1 MDISFK
7 SAKPVEQP
15 CSVAP
20 NDGTISAI
28 SCSEMQPVQ
37 RPTDGG
43 HSSTSKHLHRQGA
56 LDGHANQQVPKRHPT
71 STGYA
76 RKKRPREKKLL
87 ATSPAITVPFWL
99 ATWVAR
105 LRRNH
110 LAVRAPDKV
119 SIGEA
124 PSATANSRCNS
135 DMVPVSSYVSTC
147 STSHL
152 IAHESPVVSYP
163 IHNRRHALPIRE
175 HSPLDP
181 LAPQDGPM
189 MSELFLQIRRDSL
202 SRRNSLRTVP
212 SPLLDHFRE
221 ELFSGTNSGSNIA
234 HVAVSNQSKVGFPPD
249 WYANELATGPTLSPQ
264 CPPHYRLHTATID
277 SPTGR
282 PWNSRK
288 QCHQIEPSVNVPLS
302 SATNNLPDRQVEVT
316 RKSVERGTEVTSRV
330 SGSKSISS
338 SDSSDSQEQRPVE
351 RAPFVMSQYIKSPNR
366 YQSSRIRF
374 QGDAVQVYAD
384 GDSGIDYFEP
394 TASARLLESSS
405 PLSTS
410 LPSFMS
416 KRPAPS
422 SPTITEHPLHF
433 TIDFSNCNRQSTS
446 GPQRKAVDLSQRQV
460 STASVSQCSVSPQE
474 LLRARPL
481 TAIAACSEVASPESP
496 TSEAKSPES
505 GRPFLLATCTGRQR
519 SACDV
524 RFRKYQFLINNFLER
539 PRGRRAVLYHLSQ

>member
-7 SAKPVEQP
+7 SARPVEQP
-15 CSVAP
+15 GSVAS
-20 NDGTISAI
+20 NDGTIFSI
-28 SCSEMQPVQ
+28 SSSGMQPVQ
-37 RPTDGG
+37 RPTGG
-43 HSSTSKHLHRQGA
+43 VHSSTSKHLHRQGA
-56 LDGHANQQVPKRHPT
+56 LDGNAKQQVPKKQPN
-71 STGYA
+71 STKYA
-76 RKKRPREKKLL
+76 RNQRPGEKLT
-87 ATSPAITVPFWL
+87 TSPAIAAPFWL

-110 LAVRAPDKV
+110 LAVRAPDTV

-124 PSATANSRCNS
+124 PSVTANSRCYS
-135 DMVPVSSYVSTC
+135 DTVPVSPYVSTC

-152 IAHESPVVSYP
+152 IAHESPLVSYP
-163 IHNRRHALPIRE
+163 THNRLHAPPMRQHL
-175 HSPLDP
+175 PLDQ

-189 MSELFLQIRRDSL
+189 VSELFLQIRRGSL
-202 SRRNSLRTVP
+202 SGCTSLGIAP
-212 SPLLDHFRE
+212 SPLVDHFQE
-221 ELFSGTNSGSNIA
+221 ELFCGSNSGSNIA
-234 HVAVSNQSKVGFPPD
+234 HVALSNQSKVGFPPD
-249 WYANELATGPTLSPQ
+249 WYANELATGPTVSPQ
-264 CPPHYRLHTATID
+264 CLPHYRLPTATID

-282 PWNSRK
+282 PWDSRK
-288 QCHQIEPSVNVPLS
+288 QCHQIEPSVNVPPS
-302 SATNNLPDRQVEVT
+302 SSNNNLPDRQVEVT
-316 RKSVERGTEVTSRV
+316 RTSGDRSTEVPSGV
-330 SGSKSISS
+330 SGSKSTWS

-374 QGDAVQVYAD
+374 QGDAVQVYTD
-384 GDSGIDYFEP
+384 GDTGSGYFEP

-405 PLSTS
+405 SLSTS

-416 KRPAPS
+416 KRPTPS

-433 TIDFSNCNRQSTS
+433 TVDFSNCNQQSTS
-446 GPQRKAVDLSQRQV
+446 GQQRKAVDLSQRQV
-460 STASVSQCSVSPQE
+460 STANVSQCSVSLQG

-481 TAIAACSEVASPESP
+481 TANAACPEVASPESS
-496 TSEAKSPES
+496 TSEAKSPQI

-539 PRGRRAVLYHLSQ
+539 PSGRRAVLYHLSQ